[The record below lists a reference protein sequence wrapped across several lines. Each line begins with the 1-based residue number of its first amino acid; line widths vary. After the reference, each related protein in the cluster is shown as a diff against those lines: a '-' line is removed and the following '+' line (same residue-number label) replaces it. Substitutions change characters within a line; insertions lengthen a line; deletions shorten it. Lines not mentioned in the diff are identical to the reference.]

1 MFFLSALISWNSLI
15 KRYLINC
22 LVSWNIVY
30 TQRQN
35 TYTPH
40 LFWIPFPFRSPKRAK
55 QRSLCCMAG
64 SHQLPIMCVCLC
76 VSVSV
81 TVQEVL
87 TSYLWYVCVSVS
99 VTQSCLTLCDRMDCS
114 PPGSSVH
121 GILQARMLE
130 CVAMPFSRGSTWPRD
145 WTQASFIAGRWFTSW
160 AIREAPS
167 IIHIVLVVCVC
178 QSQSPFLHQCSE

>member
-35 TYTPH
+35 THTPH

-55 QRSLCCMAG
+55 QHSLCCTAG
-64 SHQLPIMCVCLC
+64 SHPLPIMCVRL
-76 VSVSV
+76 
-81 TVQEVL
+81 
-87 TSYLWYVCVSVS
+87 CVSVS
-99 VTQSCLTLCDRMDCS
+99 VTQSCLTLCDCMDCS

-121 GILQARMLE
+121 GVLQARILE
-130 CVAMPFSRGSTWPRD
+130 WVAIPFSRGSSQPRD
-145 WTQASFIAGRWFTSW
+145 WMQASSVAGRWFTSW
-160 AIREAPS
+160 ATREAPS

-178 QSQSPFLHQCSE
+178 QSQSPSLPQCSE